1 MIRRQ
6 PDPALERGFI
16 VAVLAQGID
25 QEEELAELRELAHTA
40 LVEPIGEVVQHRP
53 RAERR
58 TYVGKGKLEEL
69 KRSYRESGAEVLLV
83 DDELEPAQQRTL
95 EDALQAR
102 VVDRTQLILDIFA
115 QHARSAE
122 GKLQVELAQLQYNLP
137 RMRGMW
143 KHLERL
149 GGGMGSLGAG
159 VGTRGPGESQL
170 ESDRRIARRRITLLR
185 RRLKDLSKQRDV
197 RRKERQRAEAP
208 TVALAGYTNVGK
220 STLLNALTDAEVSV
234 NDRLFET
241 LDPTTRAFE
250 HEGRRY
256 LVTDTVGFIRRL
268 PTELVEGF
276 AATLEETLLADLI
289 LHVVDATASDEL
301 LDEHAR
307 AVLTILHD
315 IGADDLPLEVVI
327 NKIDTVDALRRR
339 RLANRFPEAV
349 QISALTGQG
358 LDALRERIAER
369 FADRF
374 EAVHLLLPYEDGG
387 KLAELYELGAP
398 IDERE
403 DQPEGVY
410 IRARLPRREL
420 RRFASY
426 LVAEARTEPARR
438 AR

>member
-1 MIRRQ
+1 M
-6 PDPALERGFI
+6 
-16 VAVLAQGID
+16 
-25 QEEELAELRELAHTA
+25 
-40 LVEPIGEVVQHRP
+40 
-53 RAERR
+53 
-58 TYVGKGKLEEL
+58 
-69 KRSYRESGAEVLLV
+69 
-83 DDELEPAQQRTL
+83 
-95 EDALQAR
+95 
-102 VVDRTQLILDIFA
+102 
-115 QHARSAE
+115 
-122 GKLQVELAQLQYNLP
+122 
-137 RMRGMW
+137 
-143 KHLERL
+143 
-149 GGGMGSLGAG
+149 
-159 VGTRGPGESQL
+159 
-170 ESDRRIARRRITLLR
+170 
-185 RRLKDLSKQRDV
+185 
-197 RRKERQRAEAP
+197 
-208 TVALAGYTNVGK
+208 
-220 STLLNALTDAEVSV
+220 SV

-241 LDPTTRAFE
+241 LDPTTRAFQ

-276 AATLEETLLADLI
+276 AATLEETLVADLI